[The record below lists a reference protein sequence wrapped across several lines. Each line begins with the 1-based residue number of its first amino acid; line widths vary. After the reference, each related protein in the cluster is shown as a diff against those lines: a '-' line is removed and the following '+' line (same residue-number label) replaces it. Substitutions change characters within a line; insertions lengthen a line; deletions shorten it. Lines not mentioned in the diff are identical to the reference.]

1 MEGRIRILFV
11 CLGNI
16 CRSPMAEFVM
26 KQLVEE
32 AGWKDRVEI
41 ASAATSRCE
50 VGNDIHR
57 GSQAKMRQM
66 GISFDHRRARAL
78 IREDYEKYD
87 LLIGMDVENIWD
99 MKRICGGD
107 PNGKIC
113 LLLSFAGLER
123 DIADPW
129 YTGNFD
135 DTYHDVLCGCR
146 GLLKKLKQ
154 E

>member
-1 MEGRIRILFV
+1 MRKKVRILFV

-26 KQLVEE
+26 KHLVLE
-32 AGWKDRVEI
+32 ARLQDRVEI
-41 ASAATSRCE
+41 DSAATSRCE

-66 GISFDHRRARAL
+66 GIPFAHRQARAL
-78 IREDYEKYD
+78 TREDYVKYD
-87 LLIGMDVENIWD
+87 LLIGMDAENIWD

-107 PNGKIC
+107 PEGKIC

-135 DTYHDVLCGCR
+135 DTYHDILRGCR
-146 GLLKKLKQ
+146 GLLEQLKRN
-154 E
+154 